1 MKNINS
7 IFTLLFCLAFITN
20 TDAQRLTGSGPIV
33 TQNLELADFTG
44 VSLGFSGDVYLRQG
58 NKQSVRVEGQQNLID
73 HLSLDVENGVWKM
86 KFNAKNITYKSK
98 FKVYITVPTLT
109 YAKVNGSGDM
119 NTQGA
124 FTGLND
130 LVAGVSGSGDLVMDV
145 ECKTLS
151 VKVSGSGDVE
161 MRGHAN
167 TAQIKVSGSG
177 TYDGY
182 DMKTQNCK
190 ASVTGSGDIST
201 YASETLIASVTG
213 SGDIDYKGGARVKA
227 KVTGSGDIDGH

>member
-1 MKNINS
+1 MKNISS

-20 TDAQRLTGSGPIV
+20 ADAQRLTGSGPIV
-33 TQNLELADFTG
+33 TQNLDIANFTG
-44 VSLGFSGDVYLRQG
+44 VHLGFSGDVYLKQG

-73 HLSLDVENGVWKM
+73 HLNTNIVDGVWKM
-86 KFNAKNITYKSK
+86 KFNAKNVNYKSK

-109 YAKVNGSGDM
+109 YAKVSGSGDM
-119 NTQGA
+119 NTQGK
-124 FTGLND
+124 FTGLDD

-145 ECKTLS
+145 ECNTLS
-151 VKVSGSGDVE
+151 VRVSGSGDVE
-161 MRGHAN
+161 MQGNAN
-167 TAQIKVSGSG
+167 AAKIRVSGSG

-182 DMKTQNCK
+182 DMKTQNCE

-201 YASETLIASVTG
+201 YASETLIANVTG

>member
-1 MKNINS
+1 MKNISS
-7 IFTLLFCLAFITN
+7 IFTLLFCLSIFTN
-20 TDAQRLTGSGPIV
+20 ADAQRLTGSGPIV
-33 TQNLELADFTG
+33 TQDLNLADFTG

-58 NKQSVRVEGQQNLID
+58 KTQSVRVEGQQNLID
-73 HLSLDVENGVWKM
+73 HLNTDVVDGVWKM
-86 KFNAKNITYKSK
+86 KFNAKNVNYKSK

-109 YAKVNGSGDM
+109 YAKVSGSGDM
-119 NTQGA
+119 STQGA

-161 MRGHAN
+161 MSGNAN
-167 TAQIKVSGSG
+167 AANIRVSGSG

-182 DMKTQNCK
+182 DMKTKNCE
-190 ASVTGSGDIST
+190 ARVTGSGDIST
-201 YASETLIASVTG
+201 YASETLIANVTG

>member
-1 MKNINS
+1 MKNTS
-7 IFTLLFCLAFITN
+7 RIFTLLFCLAFLTN
-20 TDAQRLTGSGPIV
+20 INAQRLTGNGPIV
-33 TQNLELADFTG
+33 TQDLNIADFTG
-44 VSLGFSGDVYLRQG
+44 VHLSFSGDVYLRQG
-58 NKQSVRVEGQQNLID
+58 NTQSVRVEGQQNLID
-73 HLSLDVENGVWKM
+73 HLNTDVVDGVWKM
-86 KFNAKNITYKSK
+86 KFNAKNVNYKSK

-109 YAKVNGSGDM
+109 YAKVSGSGDM
-119 NTQGA
+119 NTQGK

-161 MRGHAN
+161 MSGNAN
-167 TAQIKVSGSG
+167 DANIKVTGSG

-182 DMKTQNCK
+182 EMKTRNCE

-201 YASETLIASVTG
+201 YASETLIANVTG
-213 SGDIDYKGGARVKA
+213 SGDIDYKGSARVKA